1 MVELCLQSDE
11 NDSPERLVEK
21 LLTELASVETDAR
34 AGLRLISE
42 DGVHCFVTHSGEQL
56 DQPVPSEDDTPETDR
71 LFPSLGH
78 EYIAQLPNARGTIHL
93 AAPTTTAQRAQA
105 YELQLPRVGAI
116 LLVAID
122 GATAKRQ
129 VSTLRH
135 ELWQLQKLA
144 TIGQSAA
151 SVVHELN
158 NPLTTIMA
166 YSEFLMRR
174 CEDGAGD
181 DAILDRLARIHEA
194 ASRIQHFSRQ
204 LIDYSRPATVLRGPV
219 AIHAVIDRALG
230 FCMHLLRSSDIV
242 VERSYCDLPVI
253 DGLETPLTQVF
264 VNLITNAWHAMRDG
278 AGTLRLATR
287 REDDMIIIEVSDE
300 GRGIAPENLSRL
312 FDAYFTTKTKTTGV
326 GLGLHIV
333 QQVIIDHGGRITA
346 TNREPRGALFTI
358 ELPLDD

>member
-1 MVELCLQSDE
+1 MIELCLRSDE

-21 LLTELASVETDAR
+21 LLTELASVEAGAL
-34 AGLRLISE
+34 AGLRLGTDDDVRCFVAHSSE
-42 DGVHCFVTHSGEQL
+42 DL
-56 DQPVPSEDDTPETDR
+56 DQPIPSEHETQETDR
-71 LFPSLGH
+71 MFPSLGH

-93 AAPTTTAQRAQA
+93 ATPTTTAQSAQA

-116 LLVAID
+116 LLVALD
-122 GATAKRQ
+122 GATAKRE

-166 YSEFLMRR
+166 YSDFLIRR
-174 CEDGAGD
+174 CEEGSGD
-181 DAILDRLARIHEA
+181 ETMVDRLARIHEA
-194 ASRIQHFSRQ
+194 ASRIQQFSRQ
-204 LIDYSRPATVLRGPV
+204 LIDYSRPATLLPGPV
-219 AIHAVIDRALG
+219 AIHTVIDRALG

-253 DGLETPLTQVF
+253 DGMETPLTQVF
-264 VNLITNAWHAMRDG
+264 VNLITNAWHAMRDS

-287 REDDMIIIEVSDE
+287 RDGDTMIIQVSDE
-300 GRGIAPENLSRL
+300 GRGIAPENLGRL

-333 QQVIIDHGGRITA
+333 HQVIVDHGGRITA
-346 TNREPRGALFTI
+346 ANREPRGALFTI
-358 ELPLDD
+358 ELPLDG

>member
-1 MVELCLQSDE
+1 MLELCLLTDE
-11 NDSPERLVEK
+11 NDSSECLVQK
-21 LLTELASVETDAR
+21 LLTELASVEAGAR
-34 AGLRLISE
+34 AGLRLIA
-42 DGVHCFVTHSGEQL
+42 DQGVHHFVSHSSEEL
-56 DQPVPSEDDTPETDR
+56 DQPVPWADEIRETDR
-71 LFPSLGH
+71 MFPELGH
-78 EYIAQLPNARGTIHL
+78 EHIAQLPNAQGTIHL
-93 AAPTTTAQRAQA
+93 AAPTTTEQHAQA
-105 YELQLPRVGAI
+105 YQLQLPRVGAI
-116 LLVAID
+116 LLLALD
-122 GATAKRQ
+122 ASAAKRK

-166 YSEFLMRR
+166 YSDFLMRR
-174 CEDGAGD
+174 CEEGSGD
-181 DAILDRLARIHEA
+181 DAMLDRLARIHEA
-194 ASRIQHFSRQ
+194 AIRIQHFSRQ
-204 LIDYSRPATVLRGPV
+204 LIDYSRPSSVLPGPV

-230 FCMHLLRSSDIV
+230 FCMHLLGSSDIV

-264 VNLITNAWHAMRDG
+264 VNLITNAWHAMRDD

-287 REDDMIIIEVSDE
+287 REDDTIIIQVSDE
-300 GRGIAPENLSRL
+300 GRGIAPENLGRL
-312 FDAYFTTKTKTTGV
+312 FDAYFTTKSKTTGI

-333 QQVIIDHGGRITA
+333 HQIIVDHGGRITA

-358 ELPLDD
+358 ELPLGG